1 MDAAQAYTQRR
12 DEAKRTLEALDRQGA
27 RLANLRTLAFL
38 TFLVVMGLVIFDKLP
53 RVALL
58 ASFAGLGAYV
68 ALAVVHAK
76 VLNREA
82 REKVRRALNERGLE
96 RLSGGW
102 HRFPEKGV
110 AHLPEGHLYATDL
123 DVLGQGSLFQ
133 RLDDTGT
140 KAGEAQLAR
149 WLLSAA
155 PSAAEVRE
163 RQGAVKELA
172 AQLDFR
178 QRLVI
183 EARLAGE
190 DKADP
195 TRFIAWTEA
204 PSFLGGVR
212 WAWFVAHTLP
222 VFTLGAGL
230 AAAFFDVSSLPFWL
244 GTGVQ
249 LAIVQATKKPI
260 ERMWVALT
268 SGDRGFVRFEET
280 FAAIDAQTFTHPRL
294 VALKAGVQS
303 SGPSVS
309 ERLAR
314 FARLMGFAELKNSG
328 QMHPVINVLTLWDL
342 HVLFRVER
350 WRAEHGKGVRGWF
363 DALAQLEALSAF
375 AGYTFERPADAFPE
389 VLDEGFVFEAKGL
402 GHPLLEAP
410 VRNDVTLEGPGRAL
424 IITGSNMSG
433 KTTLM
438 RTMGLS
444 TVMALAG
451 LPVTASS
458 LRVGRAQVLTSMR
471 VKDSLE
477 RGVSYFYAEVQRI
490 KLLLDTARAHP
501 NACLFLLDELFMGTN
516 AKERTL
522 ASKHLLRE
530 LLSLGASGA
539 VTTHDLALCE
549 LEQELSAKARNVH
562 FRDVVREGE
571 MTFDYAL
578 KPGVVTT
585 TNALEVLRR
594 AGVVVPQA

>member
-1 MDAAQAYTQRR
+1 MDAPQAYTQRR
-12 DEAKRTLEALDRQGA
+12 DDARSALEALDRRGA
-27 RLANLRTLAFL
+27 WLANLRTFAFV
-38 TFLVVMGLVIFDKLP
+38 TFLAVLGLVIFDKLP
-53 RVALL
+53 RLTLL
-58 ASFAGLGAYV
+58 ASFLALGAYV

-82 REKVRRALNERGLE
+82 REKVRKALNERGLE
-96 RLSGGW
+96 RLTGGW
-102 HRFPEKGV
+102 HRFPEKGA
-110 AHLPEGHLYATDL
+110 AHLPDAHLYATDL

-155 PSAAEVRE
+155 PTAAEVRE
-163 RQGAVKELA
+163 RQGAVRELA
-172 AQLDFR
+172 SLIDFR

-204 PSFLGGVR
+204 PSFLGGIR
-212 WAWFVAHTLP
+212 WAWLVAHTLP
-222 VFTLGAGL
+222 VFTIGAGL
-230 AAAFFDVSSLPFWL
+230 AAAFSELSSLPFWIGTALQL
-244 GTGVQ
+244 GV
-249 LAIVQATKKPI
+249 VQATKTPI

-294 VALKAGVQS
+294 VALKAGVQTA
-303 SGPSVS
+303 GPSVS

-350 WRAEHGKGVRGWF
+350 WRAEHGRGVRGWF

-375 AGYTFERPADAFPE
+375 AGYTFERPTDVFPE
-389 VLDEGFVFEAKGL
+389 VLDEGFTFEAKGL
-402 GHPLLEAP
+402 GHPLLEKP
-410 VRNDVTLEGPGRAL
+410 VRNDVALDGPGQAL

-451 LPVTASS
+451 LPVTATSF
-458 LRVGRAQVLTSMR
+458 RVGRAQVLTSMR

-516 AKERTL
+516 AKERSL
-522 ASKHLLRE
+522 ASKHLMRE
-530 LLSLGASGA
+530 LLSLGAAGA

-549 LEQELSAKARNVH
+549 LEQELTGKTRNVH
-562 FRDVVREGE
+562 FRDVVIEGE
-571 MTFDYAL
+571 MTFDYSL
-578 KPGVVTT
+578 RPGVVTT

-594 AGVVVPQA
+594 AGVVVPHS

>member
-1 MDAAQAYTQRR
+1 MDAKEAYRARR
-12 DEAKRTLEALDRQGA
+12 DEAKRLLEALDRRGA
-27 RLANLRTLAFL
+27 WLANLRTVTFL
-38 TFLVVMGLVIFDKLP
+38 TFLAVFVAVVFGKLP
-53 RVALL
+53 RLAL
-58 ASFAGLGAYV
+58 AGSFASLVGYV
-68 ALAVVHAK
+68 VLAVMHARVLGEEARAK
-76 VLNREA
+76 VKRS
-82 REKVRRALNERGLE
+82 LNERGLA
-96 RLSGGW
+96 RLDGGW
-102 HRFPEKGV
+102 HQFPEKGLV
-110 AHLPEGHLYATDL
+110 HLPEGHLYAVDL

-140 KAGEAQLAR
+140 KSGEAQLAR
-149 WLLSAA
+149 WLLVAA
-155 PSAAEVRE
+155 DPKEVRS

-172 AQLDFR
+172 GLLDFR
-178 QRLVI
+178 QALVT
-183 EARLAGE
+183 EARLAGQ

-204 PSFLGGVR
+204 PSFLSAIR
-212 WAWFVAHTLP
+212 WAWIAAHVFPAITLS
-222 VFTLGAGL
+222 FGL
-230 AAAFFDVSSLPFWL
+230 ASAFFDTPALPFWI
-244 GTGVQ
+244 GVAVQ
-249 LAIVQATKKPI
+249 LGVVQLTKTPI
-260 ERMWVALT
+260 ERMWTALT
-268 SGDRGFVRFEET
+268 SGERAFVRFEDT
-280 FAAIDAQTFTHPRL
+280 FAAIDRQTFTHPRL
-294 VALKAGVQS
+294 VELKAGVAA
-303 SGPSVS
+303 SGPSIS
-309 ERLAR
+309 ERLHR

-350 WRAEHGKGVRGWF
+350 WREEHGKGVRSWF

-375 AGYTFERPADAFPE
+375 AGYTFERPADVFPE
-389 VLDEGFVFEAKGL
+389 LTDEGFLFEATGL
-402 GHPLLEAP
+402 GHPLLDKP
-410 VRNDVTLEGPGRAL
+410 VVNDVALGGPGRAL

-438 RTMGLS
+438 RTMGLN

-451 LPVTASS
+451 LPVAAATFK
-458 LRVGRAQVLTSMR
+458 VGRTQVLTSMR

-490 KLLLDTARAHP
+490 KLLLDTARANP

-549 LEQELSAKARNVH
+549 LEQELPKATRNVH
-562 FRDVVREGE
+562 FRDLVVEGE
-571 MTFDYAL
+571 MTFDYTL
-578 KPGVVTT
+578 RPGVVTT

-594 AGVVVPQA
+594 AGVVVPVS